1 MQLGPPLEG
10 SWGTAGR
17 HAPFSLLARP
27 LALIG
32 GHGGCVSPRG
42 ISRSFAPIRGDHDKR
57 AAKHAG
63 FRWLA
68 QSSVIL
74 YRRTKKRLRMSLA
87 DEYTGGRAA
96 VGNGRKKTGH
106 AGQVSMLI

>member
-10 SWGTAGR
+10 RWGTAGR
-17 HAPFSLLARP
+17 HAPFSSLARP
-27 LALIG
+27 LAARWLRETP
-32 GHGGCVSPRG
+32 VG
-42 ISRSFAPIRGDHDKR
+42 ISRSLASIRGDPDKW

-87 DEYTGGRAA
+87 DEYTGGRARAA